1 MPRPRSSQSA
11 RGAGG
16 DPPMATRGAR
26 KGGRHLLPGRGA
38 TAKWARLS
46 APTNRNAQRGA
57 VTQSERG
64 GRGFRVV
71 SSALLRTPQPPPP
84 WETSWPLGRPPPPLR
99 PPRCSP
105 CPPRAS
111 LGSPPPGLGVT
122 PGPNQRG
129 SETGGDPLPNPGA
142 FEECHRKCKE
152 LFPVQME
159 GVKLTV
165 NKGLSNHFQVNHTVA
180 LSTLGESNY
189 HFGATYVGT
198 KQLSP
203 TEAFPVLVGDM
214 DNSGSLNAQVI
225 HQLTARLRSKVAFQT
240 QGSKFVN
247 WQLDGEYRGGD
258 FTAAVTLG
266 NPDILLGS
274 GILVAHYLQ
283 SVTPSLAL
291 GGELVYHRRPG
302 EEGTVLSMAARYAA
316 PNWIGTLTLGQAG
329 AHATYYHRANEQL
342 QVGVELEASARLR
355 DTSVTFGYQLELP
368 RGHLLFRGSLDSTG
382 LVGAVPVH
390 PSSPSLVSPGS
401 LDSTGL
407 VRAVPV

>member
-1 MPRPRSSQSA
+1 MPRPPRRPMSAGRGRGSTNGNA
-11 RGAGG
+11 RGEEGREA
-16 DPPMATRGAR
+16 PPSR
-26 KGGRHLLPGRGA
+26 KRQERRS

-46 APTNRNAQRGA
+46 APTNRNSQRGA
-57 VTQSERG
+57 ARQSERG
-64 GRGFRVV
+64 GRGLRAV
-71 SSALLRTPQPPPP
+71 SSALVRTPQRESRFEPPHHGQPIGRRLAPPPAA
-84 WETSWPLGRPPPPLR
+84 PPPPLLPV
-99 PPRCSP
+99 PPP
-105 CPPRAS
+105 
-111 LGSPPPGLGVT
+111 GFGGIPPPGLGVT

-129 SETGGDPLPNPGA
+129 AETGGDPLPNPGA

-214 DNSGSLNAQVI
+214 DNSGSLNAQII
-225 HQLTARLRSKVAFQT
+225 HQLTARLRSKVAFQVKGLVSL
-240 QGSKFVN
+240 QYPN
-247 WQLDGEYRGGD
+247 GECWSTRSTGARGG
-258 FTAAVTLG
+258 
-266 NPDILLGS
+266 
-274 GILVAHYLQ
+274 LVYLQ
-283 SVTPSLAL
+283 CP
-291 GGELVYHRRPG
+291 ERVYPH
-302 EEGTVLSMAARYAA
+302 YIA

-368 RGHLLFRGSLDSTG
+368 RGHLLFRGTYR
-382 LVGAVPVH
+382 PI
-390 PSSPSLVSPGS
+390 
-401 LDSTGL
+401 
-407 VRAVPV
+407 